1 VWRLPALVSALQKV
15 VDHVLGSK
23 HELYYLFKA
32 AIFTARLMWVGAQ
45 CSALYITLIKKHNI
59 ALCFT
64 SGHYEQEQGQ
74 LLPNTEFERAH
85 VFYKGKH

>member
-1 VWRLPALVSALQKV
+1 
-15 VDHVLGSK
+15 
-23 HELYYLFKA
+23 
-32 AIFTARLMWVGAQ
+32 MWVGAQ